1 MGKLKSLR
9 DKEVYNVVSV
19 ELERF
24 NKLVEGHKKLLI
36 AIGNL

>member
-1 MGKLKSLR
+1 MEKLRNSK
-9 DKEVYNVVSV
+9 DKKAYEIVPK
-19 ELERF
+19 ELEKF

>member
-1 MGKLKSLR
+1 MAKYTNSK
-9 DKEVYNVVSV
+9 DKRIYSIVSK

-24 NKLVEGHKKLLI
+24 NKLIKGHKKLLT

>member
-1 MGKLKSLR
+1 MAKYENSEDKKSYEIVS
-9 DKEVYNVVSV
+9 KE
-19 ELERF
+19 LDRF